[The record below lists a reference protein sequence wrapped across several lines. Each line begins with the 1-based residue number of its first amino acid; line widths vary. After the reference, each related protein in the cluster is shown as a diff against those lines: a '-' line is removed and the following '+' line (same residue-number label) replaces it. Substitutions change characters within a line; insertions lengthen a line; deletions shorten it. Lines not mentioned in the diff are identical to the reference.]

1 MLFKAKVLCLAAVL
15 VAIPAVAKA
24 PFGRYVIDVKNDTV
38 TDTATKRTWQRTVD
52 ANLYSQAAAKTYCNG
67 LGLASGWHLPD
78 VRELYSLVD
87 QQQKNPA
94 IDPTAFPLT
103 PVADFWSATPLQGA
117 PASAWLVHFSNGAT
131 EYGDGAAKKNV
142 RCVK

>member
-1 MLFKAKVLCLAAVL
+1 MRFLAKIALVAAVL

-24 PFGRYVIDVKNDTV
+24 PFGRYVVDAKADTV
-38 TDTATKRTWQRTVD
+38 ADTTTKRTWQRTVD
-52 ANLYSQAAAKTYCNG
+52 VNMYTLAGAKAYCTG
-67 LGLASGWHLPD
+67 LGLAAGWHLPD

-94 IDPTAFPLT
+94 IDPTAFPNT
-103 PVADFWSATPLQGA
+103 PVGDYWSATPLQGA

-131 EYGDGAAKKNV
+131 NYGDGVAKKYA